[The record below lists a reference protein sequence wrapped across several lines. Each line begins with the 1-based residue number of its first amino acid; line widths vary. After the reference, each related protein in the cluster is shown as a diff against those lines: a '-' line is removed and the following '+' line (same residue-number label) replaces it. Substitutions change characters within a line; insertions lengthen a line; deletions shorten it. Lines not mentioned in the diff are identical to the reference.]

1 MKIMDLHCD
10 TVSELLLRKTRGETV
25 SLRENSLHLDLKRM
39 RESGYSLQTF
49 ALFLDRQQKQKL
61 EDAYSEQLQF
71 FKEEMEKNADW
82 IRPVFSY
89 SDICGNEERGCMSA
103 LLSVE
108 EGAVT
113 GGRPEVVSRLYQD
126 GVRMMT
132 LTWNYENELGYPN
145 RLNAHPREGIWNQPD
160 DRGLKAAGL
169 EVLAAMEQDRMLV
182 DVSHLS
188 DGGFWD
194 VVKHTRRPFL
204 ASHSNAR
211 AIASHVRN
219 LTDEMIR
226 ALAERGGI
234 IGLNYCVAFLEP
246 GWQPGE
252 DGGRLCHMAAHA
264 RHIVQAGGFECL
276 GLGSDFDGIQE
287 APEMGDCAGI
297 NQLAEELSQ
306 NGFHESEIEKILG
319 GNVRRFLR
327 ENL

>member
-10 TVSELLLRKTRGETV
+10 TICELLVRKTRGEAI
-25 SLRENSLHLDLKRM
+25 SLWENSLHLDLRRM

-49 ALFLDRQQKQKL
+49 ALFLDRRQEEKL
-61 EDAYSEQLQF
+61 EGVYAEQLQL

-82 IRPVFSY
+82 IGPVFSY
-89 SDICGNEERGCMSA
+89 SDISENEERGRMSA

-113 GGRPEVVSRLYQD
+113 RGKPEMVSRLYRD

-145 RLNAHPREGIWNQPD
+145 RLNVHPREGIWNEPD
-160 DRGLKAAGL
+160 DRGLKNAGL
-169 EVLAAMEQDRMLV
+169 EVLAAMEQEGMLV

-194 VVKHTRRPFL
+194 VVKHSSCPFL

-211 AIASHVRN
+211 AVANHVRN

-226 ALAERGGI
+226 ALADRGGI
-234 IGLNYCVAFLEP
+234 IGLNYCAAFLEP
-246 GWQPGE
+246 DWQPGG

-264 RHIVQAGGFECL
+264 RHIVQTGGIECL

-287 APEMGDCAGI
+287 VPEMGDCAGI
-297 NQLAEELSQ
+297 SRLAEEFGRS
-306 NGFHESEIEKILG
+306 GFHESEVEKILG
-319 GNVRRFLR
+319 GNTRRFFK